1 MDRIPTNDNNIEAH
15 KAIHELMC
23 MVFKSMTDRLSG
35 SKIKH
40 GAGFDSAEIKP
51 QPQPLE
57 VPSKSSYPP
66 REEGDEVSEA
76 VSEYLK

>member
-35 SKIKH
+35 
-40 GAGFDSAEIKP
+40 IKP
-51 QPQPLE
+51 QPQPLPVE
-57 VPSKSSYPP
+57 VLSKSSSPVS
-66 REEGDEVSEA
+66 EQDDEVSEA